1 MQEGRHRKHPLR
13 TYKVSGRRQH
23 RAAGFNTID
32 APIST
37 GIRGTFR
44 DRPTVKRKL
53 CAQLYCWRWLNDRLG
68 CGDIDLLVTFSFFF
82 LFFTCP
88 SLVTVTFEL
97 FIRIE
102 FFFRKEKKKRKMCET
117 NFVWNLTRLLLR
129 ENKIRSRINLKL
141 EAKIEFDWNFSRWI
155 SFYIWLLIVES
166 MNGEKSNFG

>member
-82 LFFTCP
+82 FVLYLSVSCHRDVRTFYSDRIFFP
-88 SLVTVTFEL
+88 E
-97 FIRIE
+97 R
-102 FFFRKEKKKRKMCET
+102 KKKKKNVRNE
-117 NFVWNLTRLLLR
+117 FRL
-129 ENKIRSRINLKL
+129 K
-141 EAKIEFDWNFSRWI
+141 FDTPS
-155 SFYIWLLIVES
+155 VE
-166 MNGEKSNFG
+166 GK